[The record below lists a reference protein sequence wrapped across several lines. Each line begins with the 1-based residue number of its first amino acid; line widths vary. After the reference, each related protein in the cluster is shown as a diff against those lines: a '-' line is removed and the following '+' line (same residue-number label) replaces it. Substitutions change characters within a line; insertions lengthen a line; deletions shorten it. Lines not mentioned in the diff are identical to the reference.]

1 MNSAL
6 KLPVI
11 LGSAAVLA
19 VSALLLD
26 QPIPITPEAPP
37 ARPTVAPVAR
47 ANANQPVIQ
56 IALLLDTSG
65 SMDGLLDRAR
75 SQLWNIVNR
84 FSHAKR
90 DGVAPQLQIALYAY
104 GNADPGANSHEIRQV
119 LPFTTDLDLLSE
131 HLFSLRTSGGDE
143 HCGEVIRDASAQLA
157 WSKDP
162 DTMRLI
168 FIAGNEPFTQG
179 PVDFDDAVRNAR
191 ERGITVNTIHCGDY
205 EEGVAGKWKDAAVLA
220 DGSYMNIDQ
229 NQRVVELA
237 APQDAEIAQLGAELN
252 KTYVAYG
259 AAGRKSQLRQEA
271 QDSNSRGVSI
281 ASMVS
286 RSVAKS
292 SRNYSNESWDLV
304 DAVKKNRWTWRP
316 SRPKSCRSRCA
327 GWTPPAA
334 RRGWRRASR
343 SGPGSSSA
351 SRRST
356 PSASGSSP
364 RRASSRPPQRR
375 TRWKGPSARSW
386 SARRRSVTSRWSRMP
401 SWPRAECLSWRMT
414 RHPAGNRGCP
424 SLRGL

>member
-37 ARPTVAPVAR
+37 VRPTVAPVAR

-65 SMDGLLDRAR
+65 SMDGLLDQAR

-179 PVDFDDAVRNAR
+179 PVDFDDAVRGAR

-271 QDSNSRGVSI
+271 QDSNSLGVSI

-304 DAVKKNRWTWRP
+304 DAVKKNQVDVASVPAEELPEPMRGLDA
-316 SRPKSCRSRCA
+316 A
-327 GWTPPAA
+327 GRKAWLEA
-334 RRGWRRASR
+334 RE
-343 SGPGSSSA
+343 
-351 SRRST
+351 
-356 PSASGSSP
+356 
-364 RRASSRPPQRR
+364 QER
-375 TRWKGPSARSW
+375 TRLQQRIQTLNAERQRFLTQAREQQ
-386 SARRRSVTSRWSRMP
+386 AAPGADTLEGAIGQVVERE
-401 SWPRAECLSWRMT
+401 AKK
-414 RHPAGNRGCP
+414 RH
-424 SLRGL
+424 LTLE

>member
-1 MNSAL
+1 MKSAL

-26 QPIPITPEAPP
+26 QPSPGTPPAPP
-37 ARPTVAPVAR
+37 PVRPTVAPVPR
-47 ANANQPVIQ
+47 TDANQPIIQ

-65 SMDGLLDRAR
+65 SMDGLLDQAR

-131 HLFSLRTSGGDE
+131 HLFSLRTSGGE
-143 HCGEVIRDASAQLA
+143 EYCGEVIRDASTQLA

-162 DTMRLI
+162 DAMRLI

-179 PVDFDDAVRNAR
+179 PVEFDNAVKSAR

-229 NQRVVELA
+229 NQRVVEIA

-259 AAGRKSQLRQEA
+259 AAGKKSQLRQEQ

-292 SRNYSNESWDLV
+292 SGNYSNESWDLV
-304 DAVKKNRWTWRP
+304 DAVKKNQVDV
-316 SRPKSCRSRCA
+316 KS
-327 GWTPPAA
+327 
-334 RRGWRRASR
+334 
-343 SGPGSSSA
+343 
-351 SRRST
+351 
-356 PSASGSSP
+356 
-364 RRASSRPPQRR
+364 
-375 TRWKGPSARSW
+375 
-386 SARRRSVTSRWSRMP
+386 V
-401 SWPRAECLSWRMT
+401 RAEDLPEPM
-414 RHPAGNRGCP
+414 
-424 SLRGL
+424 RGLDAAGRKAWLEAREQERTQLQQRIQTLNAERQRFLAQAREQQAAPGADTLDGAIGQVVEREAKKRHLTLE